1 LREALG
7 ISHGSSV
14 LHDKLK
20 ACCLS
25 TCKTI
30 FFYRFIKSTHKSTVK
45 KTTKF
50 DIIFLPAIVIIM
62 GFTKLSTIFQLYCDI
77 QFYWWTKLDYKYKG
91 AVVAVIVW

>member
-1 LREALG
+1 MGLPYCMINKQLVASQPVR
-7 ISHGSSV
+7 H
-14 LHDKLK
+14 
-20 ACCLS
+20 
-25 TCKTI
+25 
-30 FFYRFIKSTHKSTVK
+30 FFLPIYKINTYKSTAK

-50 DIIFLPAIVIIM
+50 GIIFLPVIVIIM